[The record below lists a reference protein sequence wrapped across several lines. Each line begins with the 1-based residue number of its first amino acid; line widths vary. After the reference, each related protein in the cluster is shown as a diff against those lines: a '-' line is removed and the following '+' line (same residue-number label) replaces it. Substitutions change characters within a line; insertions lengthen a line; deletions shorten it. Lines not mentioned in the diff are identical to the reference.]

1 MSYNNLFHSK
11 YSTGQTIRLNTPS
24 GPVLDA
30 CDGNLGALKGQER
43 SIQAVMCDGASQD
56 AQWRVFNIVDEHGF
70 FLDHAAV
77 YGAVSDDQ
85 ATMLCV
91 KYLSPSLKGVIHSA
105 TDISDNGLKTFLDGA
120 NTEHKTPFLL
130 QSDAHMLDSLGTV
143 SAVQWNEDC
152 LASHD
157 GRMSGVMLDMAR
169 CDVSGQLLEKMTA
182 KEIADFLLDEHCT
195 DFGML
200 DAMIIKNNQLDRVV
214 EKIADALR
222 MKNTEE
228 FFVKNVTVIEPFKRQ
243 GVVNVGAIFEMSD
256 SQTITV
262 LFNNPDAT
270 PSKLTGTDILTSWK
284 WMLNKRDV
292 TAILQPRA
300 VDAKKYP
307 MIASRIFKLLAKN
320 HGRFERAQ
328 LLKDRN
334 LLLLNNLVDQLES
347 GQSELL
353 SLKGMIQTTQQE
365 IDAETER
372 KRQDAESA
380 LTGKEE
386 NPDDDSEES
395 IIKKAN
401 ALKDLLLSEHGFAI
415 NDMAKRSLNYSIL
428 ETPSN
433 NSLTIGTF
441 TDDTNNGK
449 WAISVWMGSDDNNK
463 LKDID
468 TNQSIEQI
476 AQQIIES
483 DKQAIELTGD
493 EFGDPADTA
502 TIRKAVK
509 QAMLEINGQSYP
521 CPALGADVE
530 IRKSGTKKVI
540 KFSAD
545 VRKLQAVAALKEL
558 LENAVKYDERPPYNA
573 EEERNIKAYHFLHSA
588 FILDEKS
595 LVARFVVREDDK
607 GHYHYDHTIH
617 SDLANLLQGENAK
630 SPLLDGLSTAVF
642 PTAGVS
648 QDELAGLTR
657 LANCQL
663 DISIESDQVNV
674 NSMLDGALGDDSEI
688 LNMFITENEHNEH
701 NVQNTQNNAP
711 SVDEQFLNDVIA
723 GTADMLADETGEK
736 LETIGENLDEA
747 LADLFEQAVNA
758 YTASALNN
766 AKTIG

>member
-320 HGRFERAQ
+320 HSRFKRAQ

-365 IDAETER
+365 IDVEIER

-380 LTGKEE
+380 LTGNNDAGDDLEQFWTDLRTMTNELHALNEADFKHADVSGILNPKISEGKELL
-386 NPDDDSEES
+386 NKHKDGNVVQ
-395 IIKKAN
+395 IGQVKKYV
-401 ALKDLLLSEHGFAI
+401 
-415 NDMAKRSLNYSIL
+415 R
-428 ETPSN
+428 
-433 NSLTIGTF
+433 
-441 TDDTNNGK
+441 
-449 WAISVWMGSDDNNK
+449 
-463 LKDID
+463 
-468 TNQSIEQI
+468 I
-476 AQQIIES
+476 AQNLIS
-483 DKQAIELTGD
+483 KWDELSSTADAEDTALPQVKGD

-588 FILDEKS
+588 FVLDEKS